1 MGNSQADNGNG
12 DDGAAAQ
19 DDDAA
24 PSRSAIP
31 LIAGAILLAQATMSA
46 VTVIGQHM
54 TRKGVGRKALFL
66 TGLISLPIR
75 CALIIYWKDAG
86 DGFLLSTQILD
97 GIGGGFFELLHT
109 FIVADVT
116 FGTGRFNL
124 IIGLTASSF
133 GFGAT
138 LSNFLGQ
145 MTVEKMGHT
154 ASLSASLAISIIPI
168 AIFALFMPETSNTR
182 EEYRNDNA
190 SGSNKS
196 GPEYVE
202 LT

>member
-1 MGNSQADNGNG
+1 MGNADGDGDG
-12 DDGAAAQ
+12 DDGA
-19 DDDAA
+19 DDDDA

-31 LIAGAILLAQATMSA
+31 LIAGAILLAQATMS
-46 VTVIGQHM
+46 VTTVIGHHL
-54 TRKGVGRKALFL
+54 TKRGVGRKALFL

-86 DGFLLSTQILD
+86 DAFLLSTQILD
-97 GIGGGFFELLHT
+97 GIGAGFFDLLHPY
-109 FIVADVT
+109 IVADVT

-133 GFGAT
+133 GFGST
-138 LSNFLGQ
+138 MSNFLGQ

-154 ASLSASLAISIIPI
+154 ASLSASLALSIIPI
-168 AIFALFMPETSNTR
+168 VIFALFMPETSNTR
-182 EEYRNDNA
+182 EENTGKNVLGTNKN
-190 SGSNKS
+190 GSD
-196 GPEYVE
+196 YVG